1 VRNETQKLEEITKKE
16 YMDMD
21 ILESV
26 CI

>member
-1 VRNETQKLEEITKKE
+1 VRNETQKLEEITEKE